1 MMDSSTR
8 SFNCETRDCR
18 AGSMMRRKKSR
29 FLREEKPSLFRSI
42 FFAYTWRWNW
52 LGSDDWTSNLESI
65 VRSFR
70 CRPTTI
76 VSSHSDNGNNG
87 ERLASSC
94 RERRLSPSFRIQI
107 PASRASSCVEW
118 FRRSVTSIH
127 YVKRSRYRRL
137 FVSQLRASI
146 LKSFSADNKT
156 STTIH
161 PCLYLATILTTKSID
176 LECFGIIVVTIVL
189 RIEWNFN
196 LCTRQRFED
205 KFGSTWIGIRSGRE
219 NVNAIISKI

>member
-1 MMDSSTR
+1 MKKNEYPWIEIELRRKRRNIFIETEISMHGSKIRIRDRWNVARPTKEQKVTFNLKRISISKARSEIVEMMDSSTR
-8 SFNCETRDCR
+8 SFNCET
-18 AGSMMRRKKSR
+18 GYSMMRRKKSR
-29 FLREEKPSLFRSI
+29 FLTRRGNPPLFRSI
-42 FFAYTWRWNW
+42 FFPLRLA
-52 LGSDDWTSNLESI
+52 LGRNFARLASDDWTSDSKPI

-127 YVKRSRYRRL
+127 YVKRSR
-137 FVSQLRASI
+137 
-146 LKSFSADNKT
+146 
-156 STTIH
+156 
-161 PCLYLATILTTKSID
+161 
-176 LECFGIIVVTIVL
+176 
-189 RIEWNFN
+189 
-196 LCTRQRFED
+196 
-205 KFGSTWIGIRSGRE
+205 
-219 NVNAIISKI
+219 